1 MVKFAAAT
9 HPTRV
14 RRDAG
19 EAAPAEGSS
28 LKRDIR
34 RGVFFH
40 GKVMQQNK
48 KGTDFLRRGPSG
60 RVPAACR
67 APSVGSRGGFPD
79 GTFGG
84 AGSGSRPGPPRWQK
98 GPRGEKMRR
107 HAPGPHYFSYFCTDS
122 ECPPDRVPG
131 VLPSVR
137 GRAFR
142 TPDFRTT
149 KPFYRS

>member
-48 KGTDFLRRGPSG
+48 KGTDFLGRCVLFDRKKSG
-60 RVPAACR
+60 YPVFLRKIREKVL
-67 APSVGSRGGFPD
+67 
-79 GTFGG
+79 TF
-84 AGSGSRPGPPRWQK
+84 
-98 GPRGEKMRR
+98 
-107 HAPGPHYFSYFCTDS
+107 T
-122 ECPPDRVPG
+122 G
-131 VLPSVR
+131 VNDILI
-137 GRAFR
+137 
-142 TPDFRTT
+142 T
-149 KPFYRS
+149 

>member
-1 MVKFAAAT
+1 VVKFAAAT

-48 KGTDFLRRGPSG
+48 KGTDFLRRCVLFLIG
-60 RVPAACR
+60 RKA
-67 APSVGSRGGFPD
+67 GGYPVFLRKNK
-79 GTFGG
+79 GKVLTF
-84 AGSGSRPGPPRWQK
+84 
-98 GPRGEKMRR
+98 
-107 HAPGPHYFSYFCTDS
+107 T
-122 ECPPDRVPG
+122 G
-131 VLPSVR
+131 VNDILI
-137 GRAFR
+137 
-142 TPDFRTT
+142 T
-149 KPFYRS
+149 